1 MVSLMKKVRL
11 QQTTFSQWL
20 YNKRL
25 IRFYLQ
31 IEKENIFALYITPKV
46 PQTFNPIS
54 IDVLNFPVNRTTLDC
69 YANFPP

>member
-31 IEKENIFALYITPKV
+31 IEKENIFALTPKV

-69 YANFPP
+69 SANFLP